1 MGSVEESKKW
11 LIVSCTRVW
20 GKECYLDIL
29 QCGMDLS
36 LTDCYTWRRF
46 QRTTVCAMQ
55 YYAHVQNKTENC
67 NYYDKFILIHLL
79 HPDSS
84 WFYIIWILYSPC
96 EIIWGMWHL
105 SQEASRVCNDPRKT
119 NWLVT
124 TFSLD
129 LTQLLKLEISIH
141 IPMLYYTKDLD
152 TQLLLAVAAAAS
164 CPLHE
169 SLVVTF
175 VPKNNISESLLL
187 RLLPYSVC
195 RWHLP
200 WLAVNGWNSLCSYY
214 SSWVGP

>member
-1 MGSVEESKKW
+1 MGSVEEVTYCILYQGLRKRMLFRYTTMWNGFKFDW
-11 LIVSCTRVW
+11 LLYFRRSQITTEYAV
-20 GKECYLDIL
+20 
-29 QCGMDLS
+29 Q
-36 LTDCYTWRRF
+36 YT
-46 QRTTVCAMQ
+46 
-55 YYAHVQNKTENC
+55 HVQNKTENC
-67 NYYDKFILIHLL
+67 NYLLWLI

-84 WFYIIWILYSPC
+84 SSSWFILILYRYLIWILYSPC

-124 TFSLD
+124 TFSSD

-141 IPMLYYTKDLD
+141 IPMLYTKDLD
-152 TQLLLAVAAAAS
+152 TQLLLAAPAAAS

-175 VPKNNISESLLL
+175 VPKNNISESLLM
-187 RLLPYSVC
+187 LLPYSVC

-200 WLAVNGWNSLCSYY
+200 WLAVNG
-214 SSWVGP
+214 